1 MEDLIKLETEGI
13 VFNVQG
19 RGEVRFFGS
28 ISQFAGDC
36 LTLLTFNEIF
46 GLICSFSHGYSCT
59 ICYAEK
65 ISEHFV
71 ESSYE
76 LRTKTQHSLDL
87 ENISKN
93 TSLVHSRGI
102 KSDSILNRSRFYHVV
117 NNKSLDMMHFVLFTV

>member
-13 VFNVQG
+13 VVNVQG

-36 LTLLTFNEIF
+36 LTLLTFNGIF

-71 ESSYE
+71 ESE
-76 LRTKTQHSLDL
+76 L
-87 ENISKN
+87 
-93 TSLVHSRGI
+93 
-102 KSDSILNRSRFYHVV
+102 
-117 NNKSLDMMHFVLFTV
+117 